1 MVASYGLYTTVQG
14 QTLTAAS
21 VFSSLSVFELIREQ
35 MFMVTWLANTSITA
49 AVSIRRL
56 NEYLNKTE
64 LLDRFDQD
72 REAKDVP
79 GPNAPTDRVSVKDAS
94 FTWNKPD
101 PEARGGRN
109 FRLKVDNLQ
118 FEQGKLNIVAGA
130 TGSGKTSWVACSLAV
145 PT

>member
-14 QTLTAAS
+14 QTLTAAT

-49 AVSIRRL
+49 AVSIKRL

-64 LLDRFDQD
+64 LLDRFEQD
-72 REAKDVP
+72 RETKDAP
-79 GPNAPTDRVSVKDAS
+79 TPNAPTDRVSVKDAS

-101 PEARGGRN
+101 SQAVVRN
-109 FRLKVDNLQ
+109 FRLKIDDLQ
-118 FEQGKLNIVAGA
+118 FEQGKLNIVAGP
-130 TGSGKTSWVACSLAV
+130 TGSGKTS
-145 PT
+145 